1 MRVANYSQLATRP
14 FSGEIGI
21 DPHST
26 TQARLVTST
35 STSTA
40 TTTEIGKTAEPLP
53 SVVSGSVSD
62 IGPARGPISVV
73 IPVMNEEGNLPEL
86 HERLSTVLAATG
98 VPWEILFIDDGSS
111 DGTWREITRLRAAD
125 PHVVAIQ
132 HRRNFGKAQALA
144 NGFALASGNTI
155 ITMDGDLQDD
165 PAEIPRML
173 ETLNDGY
180 DLVSGWKQHRQDPR
194 GKTAPSKLFNWTVR
208 SVTGVDLHDFNCGF
222 KAYRREVTDT
232 IRVYGELHRFTPV
245 LASAEG
251 FRIAELPVKHHA
263 RSWGKSKYGLKRL
276 FKGFL
281 DLITVFFLTN
291 YRQRP
296 MHLFGIPGII
306 SVALGVLM
314 GLKLSWDR
322 LVNDEI
328 IGTRPLLLLAVLL
341 IVVGVQFFG
350 LGLLGEFLVQESHRP
365 KPEPARFLRR
375 ALGIGAGFEASARA
389 SDSGDGVSLA
399 G

>member
-1 MRVANYSQLATRP
+1 LAVRLLI
-14 FSGEIGI
+14 GE
-21 DPHST
+21 PERQVSP
-26 TQARLVTST
+26 TST
-35 STSTA
+35 SIVPTSEQFEVTA
-40 TTTEIGKTAEPLP
+40 AKQ
-53 SVVSGSVSD
+53 SVLAIESGSASD

-86 HERLSTVLAATG
+86 HQRLDSALRTTG
-98 VPWEILFIDDGSS
+98 VDWEILFIDDGST
-111 DGTWREITRLRAAD
+111 DGTWREIIRLRSID

-144 NGFALASGNTI
+144 NGFALARGNTV

-165 PAEIPRML
+165 PDEIPRML
-173 ETLNDGY
+173 ERLNEGY
-180 DLVSGWKQHRQDPR
+180 DLVSGWKQNRQDPW

-208 SVTGVDLHDFNCGF
+208 TVTGVQLHDFNCGF
-222 KAYRREVTDT
+222 KAYRGEVTET

-251 FRIAELPVKHHA
+251 FRISELPVKHHA

-296 MHLFGIPGII
+296 MHLFGIPGMI

-322 LVNDEI
+322 LVNDET
-328 IGTRPLLLLAVLL
+328 IGGRPLLLLSVLL

-375 ALGIGAGFEASARA
+375 TLGIGSGFERGSESDEQLASA
-389 SDSGDGVSLA
+389 S
-399 G
+399 

>member
-1 MRVANYSQLATRP
+1 V
-14 FSGEIGI
+14 
-21 DPHST
+21 
-26 TQARLVTST
+26 
-35 STSTA
+35 TA
-40 TTTEIGKTAEPLP
+40 TSISNLNRSESDPTTDQQLVAVTIGSA
-53 SVVSGSVSD
+53 SD

-86 HERLSTVLAATG
+86 HERLATVLATTG

-111 DGTWREITRLRAAD
+111 DGTWQEITRLRAGD

-165 PAEIPRML
+165 PDEIPRML
-173 ETLNDGY
+173 DKLNEGY

-208 SVTGVDLHDFNCGF
+208 SVTGVELHDFNCGF

-263 RSWGKSKYGLKRL
+263 RAWGKSKYGLKRL

-322 LVNDEI
+322 LVNDET

-375 ALGIGAGFEASARA
+375 ALGIGSGFDGTSRTIE
-389 SDSGDGVSLA
+389 SGDGMSLA

>member
-1 MRVANYSQLATRP
+1 LAPGRFP
-14 FSGEIGI
+14 GAAERQV
-21 DPHST
+21 DP
-26 TQARLVTST
+26 TST
-35 STSTA
+35 STVFSTSKIEPA
-40 TTTEIGKTAEPLP
+40 IVASEITA
-53 SVVSGSVSD
+53 VDTGSASD

-86 HERLSTVLAATG
+86 HQRLSTVLATTG
-98 VPWEILFIDDGSS
+98 VEWEILFIDDGST
-111 DGTWREITRLRAAD
+111 DGTWREITRLRSID
-125 PHVVAIQ
+125 PHVKAIQ

-144 NGFALASGNTI
+144 NGFALARGNTV

-165 PAEIPRML
+165 PDEIPRML
-173 ETLNDGY
+173 QTLNEGY
-180 DLVSGWKQHRQDPR
+180 DLVSGWKQNRQDPW

-208 SVTGVDLHDFNCGF
+208 TVTGVQLHDFNCGF
-222 KAYRREVTDT
+222 KAYRGEVTDT

-296 MHLFGIPGII
+296 MHLFGVPGII

-328 IGTRPLLLLAVLL
+328 IGTRPLLLLSVLL

-365 KPEPARFLRR
+365 TPEPARFLRR
-375 ALGIGAGFEASARA
+375 TLGIGPGFTDSPDGDERFSSAS
-389 SDSGDGVSLA
+389 
-399 G
+399 

>member
-1 MRVANYSQLATRP
+1 MGCLIAKRQAAAYSQLAALLFAAKAERQV
-14 FSGEIGI
+14 S
-21 DPHST
+21 
-26 TQARLVTST
+26 ATST
-35 STSTA
+35 STNF
-40 TTTEIGKTAEPLP
+40 TEQITSIDADR
-53 SVVSGSVSD
+53 SVPAVESGSSSD

-86 HERLSTVLAATG
+86 HRRLSRVLADIG
-98 VPWEILFIDDGSS
+98 VDWEILFVDDGST
-111 DGTWREITRLRAAD
+111 DGTWREVTRLRSLD

-144 NGFALASGNTI
+144 NGFALARGNTV

-165 PAEIPRML
+165 PDELPRML
-173 ETLNDGY
+173 AKLNEGY
-180 DLVSGWKQHRQDPR
+180 DLVSGWKQNRQDPW

-208 SVTGVDLHDFNCGF
+208 TVTGVQLHDFNCGF
-222 KAYRREVTDT
+222 KAYRGEVTET

-263 RSWGKSKYGLKRL
+263 RSWGKSKYGFKRL

-306 SVALGVLM
+306 SIALGVLV

-322 LVNDEI
+322 LANDAT
-328 IGTRPLLLLAVLL
+328 IGTRPLLLLSVLL

-375 ALGIGAGFEASARA
+375 TLGIGPGFENSL
-389 SDSGDGVSLA
+389 DGDHQVVTA

>member
-1 MRVANYSQLATRP
+1 MTNVNRSESEAATGAPLVAVA
-14 FSGEIGI
+14 
-21 DPHST
+21 
-26 TQARLVTST
+26 
-35 STSTA
+35 
-40 TTTEIGKTAEPLP
+40 
-53 SVVSGSVSD
+53 SGSASD

-73 IPVMNEEGNLPEL
+73 IPVMNEEGNLHEL
-86 HERLSTVLAATG
+86 HERLAAALSATG
-98 VPWEILFIDDGSS
+98 VPWEILFIDDGST
-111 DGTWREITRLRAAD
+111 DGTWREITRLRAGD

-144 NGFALASGNTI
+144 NGFALASGHTI

-165 PAEIPRML
+165 PDEIPRML
-173 ETLNDGY
+173 EKLNEGY
-180 DLVSGWKQHRQDPR
+180 DLVSGWKQNRQDPR

-208 SVTGVDLHDFNCGF
+208 TVTGVELHDFNCGF

-251 FRIAELPVKHHA
+251 FRVAELPVKHHA
-263 RSWGKSKYGLKRL
+263 RAWGKSKYGLKRL

-296 MHLFGIPGII
+296 MHLFGVPGII

-350 LGLLGEFLVQESHRP
+350 LGLLGEFLVQQSHRP
-365 KPEPARFLRR
+365 KTEPARFLRR
-375 ALGIGAGFEASARA
+375 ALGIGSGFDGNNRVAE
-389 SDSGDGVSLA
+389 SGDGISLA

>member
-1 MRVANYSQLATRP
+1 MKGAP
-14 FSGEIGI
+14 
-21 DPHST
+21 
-26 TQARLVTST
+26 TST
-35 STSTA
+35 STVSSTNA
-40 TTTEIGKTAEPLP
+40 IEPLTSDLSLV
-53 SVVSGSVSD
+53 SVESGSASD
-62 IGPARGPISVV
+62 LGPARGPISVV
-73 IPVMNEEGNLPEL
+73 VPVMNEEGNLAEL
-86 HERLSTVLAATG
+86 HERLATVLARTG
-98 VPWEILFIDDGSS
+98 VPWEVLFVDDGST
-111 DGTWREITRLRAAD
+111 DGTWRELTRLRSID

-144 NGFALASGNTI
+144 NGFALARGNTI

-165 PAEIPRML
+165 PDEIPRML
-173 ETLNDGY
+173 AKLNEGY
-180 DLVSGWKQHRQDPR
+180 DLISGWKQNRQDPR

-208 SVTGVDLHDFNCGF
+208 TVTGVNLHDFNCGF

-251 FRIAELPVKHHA
+251 FRIAELPVKHHPRA
-263 RSWGKSKYGLKRL
+263 WGKSKYGLKRL

-281 DLITVFFLTN
+281 DLITVFFLTT

-306 SVALGVLM
+306 SIALGVLM
-314 GLKLSWDR
+314 GLSLSWDR
-322 LVNDEI
+322 LIKNET

-365 KPEPARFLRR
+365 TPEPARFLRR
-375 ALGIGAGFEASARA
+375 TLGIGPGFAGTGPAQE
-389 SDSGDGVSLA
+389 SGALTTPAD
-399 G
+399 